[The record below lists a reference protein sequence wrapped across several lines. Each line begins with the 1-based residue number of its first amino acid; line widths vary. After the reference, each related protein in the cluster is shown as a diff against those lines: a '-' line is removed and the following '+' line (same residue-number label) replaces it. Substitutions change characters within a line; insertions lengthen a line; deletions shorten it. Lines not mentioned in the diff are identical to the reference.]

1 MYAAA
6 HKYTLIRRL
15 EISGTTHHFRRLV
28 RTNRR
33 RITKKLIIL
42 SQTTTKA
49 TTTNQSNPIS
59 TMMLFFAEMSHT
71 YSTSAVK
78 PRAPH
83 CIDGNATREIPTTAR
98 SVTLTVSSKSFCC
111 RIHLRPL
118 QSKTSTASLSFPLFR
133 LRRVLPLTSP
143 PDCCLLSYEFQLEE
157 EERPCKRCPTTEEP
171 TAPIESTK
179 VSLTANTAATPT
191 ASSASMSTLSRPC
204 SSDRTKKHRVNSVT

>member
-1 MYAAA
+1 MFHFHIMYAAA

-49 TTTNQSNPIS
+49 TTTNHSNPIS
-59 TMMLFFAEMSHT
+59 TMMLFIAEMSHN

-98 SVTLTVSSKSFCC
+98 SVTLTVSSNAYSVIQRCPF
-111 RIHLRPL
+111 L
-118 QSKTSTASLSFPLFR
+118 STST
-133 LRRVLPLTSP
+133 
-143 PDCCLLSYEFQLEE
+143 
-157 EERPCKRCPTTEEP
+157 
-171 TAPIESTK
+171 
-179 VSLTANTAATPT
+179 
-191 ASSASMSTLSRPC
+191 C
-204 SSDRTKKHRVNSVT
+204 SSSHHSARLLFVVV